1 MNFLCGKIL
10 CAAAGAE
17 ELADP
22 IRDLFTWYAIML
34 AILFVALVVMLLK
47 TRHH

>member
-1 MNFLCGKIL
+1 MAFVYGKIL

-22 IRDLFTWYAIML
+22 IRDLITWYAVMV
-34 AILFVALVVMLLK
+34 AILLVALVVMLLK
-47 TRHH
+47 TRRR